1 MPNHKS
7 GSSVPYTLQRQK
19 LQSDRIMVARTLL
32 LAHLP
37 CVFVTL
43 YQPSNLH
50 TKREFQISF
59 KHPDH
64 NPLACFSKDTRRNLQ
79 IYRTREAHIHFT
91 ATKEDQRN
99 PLLKIPWNIRL
110 QRSLLHWVYLV
121 TSIVC
126 AHSINLSFMYSR
138 YWDCKTPGL

>member
-64 NPLACFSKDTRRNLQ
+64 NPLACFSKDTRRNSQ

-99 PLLKIPWNIRL
+99 PLSLKYSTATKPPTL
-110 QRSLLHWVYLV
+110 G

>member
-64 NPLACFSKDTRRNLQ
+64 NPLACFSKDTRRNSQ

-99 PLLKIPWNIRL
+99 PLLKFPEIFDCNEASYIGYINRL
-110 QRSLLHWVYLV
+110 RALDKPVVHVLSLL
-121 TSIVC
+121 
-126 AHSINLSFMYSR
+126 
-138 YWDCKTPGL
+138 GL